1 MAAPIKIG
9 MYYFARMMT
18 SKSTPV
24 VLTLS
29 PERIT
34 VASTD
39 AVLLDAAPSELT
51 LKHGKVAGTLTLKGA
66 SGKTILAAL
75 GSNSAASFTQQQ
87 IDEITS
93 AQQAAAQDPVT
104 GQIRLAHQ
112 VWIGRPNSVDGSYSP
127 NGPVEAVTQS
137 AVGGAVADVLLMAG
151 VRQG

>member
-1 MAAPIKIG
+1 MAAPIKVG

-29 PERIT
+29 PDRIT
-34 VASTD
+34 VVSTGG
-39 AVLLDAAPSELT
+39 VLLDSAPSELT

-93 AQQAAAQDPVT
+93 AQQAAAQDPAT
-104 GQIRLAHQ
+104 GQIGLAHE
-112 VWIGRPNSVDGSYSP
+112 VWIGRPNSVDGSYSTNAP
-127 NGPVEAVTQS
+127 AEAVTQS
-137 AVGGAVADVLLMAG
+137 TIGGVVADALVLAG
-151 VRQG
+151 VRKG